1 MKGSRFKTREDK
13 MNKDPMDRIRQ
24 LERRHVQ
31 VHSQLLQALDELYLT
46 KEDRQSFVLS
56 KEQEAQL
63 KDRHA
68 MQMSLEKSVAISK
81 AMQRGLQ
88 FEQDQDDEL
97 SENEVEKTTARAMA
111 ANRNSILN
119 STSEDKLAI
128 KLNQLNTDNY
138 ALDGVLAKKLDKL
151 KPLCEEYNS
160 RRQEFDRLTSE
171 LAEMTSKLPIQETE
185 SDNNNDDNGTEINNT
200 ALTDRDTELERE
212 NTILFELTTA
222 LTHLSRNPRG

>member
-1 MKGSRFKTREDK
+1 MSKKQV
-13 MNKDPMDRIRQ
+13 DPMERIRQ

-46 KEDRQSFVLS
+46 KEDRQNFILT

-68 MQMSLEKSVAISK
+68 MHMSLEKSVAISK

-88 FEQDQDDEL
+88 FERDQDDEVA
-97 SENEVEKTTARAMA
+97 EDEVETITTTA
-111 ANRNSILN
+111 ANNNILN

-138 ALDGVLAKKLDKL
+138 VLDGVLVKKLHKL
-151 KPLCEEYNS
+151 KPLSEEYNS
-160 RRQEFDRLTSE
+160 RRQEFDRLSSE
-171 LAEMTSKLPIQETE
+171 LSELTSKLPLHDPEVE
-185 SDNNNDDNGTEINNT
+185 SDHDEDNTPS
-200 ALTDRDTELERE
+200 LTDRDTELERE

-222 LTHLSRNPRG
+222 LTHLSRNPRD